1 MILLFD
7 IEGVL
12 MSNIIY
18 LTGQEDCLYL
28 NLYAPVKPD
37 QGSDPL
43 PVMVWIHGG
52 GFTMGS
58 GSAQDYGPRKFMD
71 TSSVILVSEV
81 MLVLSNMS
89 LVSGHYQL
97 PPEWPRLAESG
108 QGGGPG

>member
-1 MILLFD
+1 
-7 IEGVL
+7 
-12 MSNIIY
+12 MSLIIY

-28 NLYAPVKPD
+28 NLYAPVQPD

-71 TSSVILVSEV
+71 SGSVILVSGV
-81 MLVLSNMS
+81 MLVLRKIS

-97 PPEWPRLAESG
+97 PAERPGLAESG
-108 QGGGPG
+108 QRGGSG